1 MEALVLIQRGGY
13 QAASVIA
20 NLDWIWMTV
29 RLQDYVTFTAEVTE
43 VTQLLLC
50 KTESSSYGCDRK

>member
-1 MEALVLIQRGGY
+1 MEALVQIQRGGH
-13 QAASVIA
+13 QAASVIV
-20 NLDWIWMTV
+20 NLDW
-29 RLQDYVTFTAEVTE
+29 LQDYVTFTAEVTE